1 MGGFELLPSPV
12 PASLMYYSHV
22 ARAITPGWNGAAV
35 YPTSVGAGDS
45 AVNTF
50 TFVLPAGW
58 HEDRMHIIGMV
69 IFNNDTITYTDNA
82 SFTTLAEAVT
92 NGYETGVEVTGVAQ
106 VFADPSAQVEL
117 YPNPSPDIAYV
128 KLNLQKA
135 SKVTMSVYG
144 VDGKQLQTKD
154 YGTLSSG
161 DVLPIA
167 SDLLSAGVYLI
178 EVSVDGKKE
187 TMKLVKQ

>member
-1 MGGFELLPSPV
+1 
-12 PASLMYYSHV
+12 
-22 ARAITPGWNGAAV
+22 
-35 YPTSVGAGDS
+35 
-45 AVNTF
+45 
-50 TFVLPAGW
+50 
-58 HEDRMHIIGMV
+58 
-69 IFNNDTITYTDNA
+69 
-82 SFTTLAEAVT
+82 
-92 NGYETGVEVTGVAQ
+92 
-106 VFADPSAQVEL
+106 
-117 YPNPSPDIAYV
+117 
-128 KLNLQKA
+128 
-135 SKVTMSVYG
+135 MSVYG